1 MSQQRKLAS
10 PPSLALS
17 SNDSKCYSMPFSV
30 SARSGGTRQAKNKT
44 AKTKTLQRLA
54 LQQIKV
60 RPKARGGGGLNK
72 TPSREERRGLGRTAG
87 SGWRAAAT
95 TAFVTRPRPQSTRA
109 SERASERA
117 ADRLKLSNFV
127 RSDFTENRGVD

>member
-72 TPSREERRGLGRTAG
+72 TPSREKRRGLGRDGGQRVACGRNNRFRDSTA
-87 SGWRAAAT
+87 
-95 TAFVTRPRPQSTRA
+95 TAVDA
-109 SERASERA
+109 SERARG
-117 ADRLKLSNFV
+117 
-127 RSDFTENRGVD
+127 RST